1 MIHLARRGETVVRLK
16 GGDPFIFGRGG
27 EELAALQAAGIEVE
41 VVPGITAGIGA
52 GASLGLPLTQRG
64 IANGVTFVAG
74 HSAQPIHWRALKDGG
89 TTLVIY
95 MGLGRLRALVA
106 EMLAAGFAA
115 ATPACV
121 VQEGTRPGERAVY
134 APLGCLAQCVE
145 NAGLA
150 APALIVVGIVVN
162 QAAAHFQGV
171 HNHHV
176 RGNH

>member
-1 MIHLARRGETVVRLK
+1 MTLVRCLRGGVVESEHRVAWCVVDGDDVVEAWPGAADLVTFARSAVKPWQALSSVRAGVLERFGLGERHLAVACASH
-16 GGDPFIFGRGG
+16 GGSD
-27 EELAALQAAGIEVE
+27 AHV
-41 VVPGITAGIGA
+41 
-52 GASLGLPLTQRG
+52 
-64 IANGVTFVAG
+64 
-74 HSAQPIHWRALKDGG
+74 
-89 TTLVIY
+89 
-95 MGLGRLRALVA
+95 ALVA

-171 HNHHV
+171 HNPHV